1 MVSDYKS
8 KRRQFTDTHN
18 HTDSNISLN
27 SDKNPEYREV
37 DNEKW
42 YFATKNNKYF
52 SNFSH
57 HNFAILFFN

>member
-37 DNEKW
+37 DNEK
-42 YFATKNNKYF
+42 
-52 SNFSH
+52 
-57 HNFAILFFN
+57 